1 MILIDA
7 DDRTRTSTAVNPP
20 SYSPARDFVEVV
32 RCKDCKH
39 MFTDFVMDGK
49 EYKRCEMQMAGF
61 HDDWFCADGERK
73 DDESHPFA
81 DDVMMGERKDE

>member
-1 MILIDA
+1 MRLIDIEA
-7 DDRTRTSTAVNPP
+7 PCKIEIELDGEKCHTTVTAPTIDAVP
-20 SYSPARDFVEVV
+20 VV

-39 MFTDFVMDGK
+39 LFTDFVMDGK

-73 DDESHPFA
+73 DNEQ
-81 DDVMMGERKDE
+81 R